1 MTVVIED
8 EKAVAEIER
17 LAAGLALPP
26 NEVVR
31 LAIIEKAER
40 EPEVKQQLTADEKRA
55 AIRDFQAW
63 YSGYRDPNDNRTA
76 DEIIGYNESGA
87 FD

>member
-1 MTVVIED
+1 MTVEIED

-26 NEVVR
+26 AEVVR

-40 EPEVKQQLTADEKRA
+40 EPEAKRKLTPDEKRT
-55 AIRDFQAW
+55 AIREFQAW
-63 YSGYRDPNDNRTA
+63 YAGYRDPNDNRTA
-76 DEIIGYNESGA
+76 DEIIGYNESGT